1 MKLTHWARYL
11 LERWMS
17 RGSPA
22 MLVLL
27 VLILASVATGGALM
41 AHALPGNHFASFGE
55 AFWWA
60 ILRISDTGYL
70 SDDIAD
76 IKIRA
81 LSVMLSVIGMLVT
94 VGGIVAIVVQ
104 SLNRILA
111 NLAAATT
118 PVPFSGHVVL
128 LGWTDRTPRLLEVLL
143 TAQRE
148 KIVVLIEEVGPAE
161 IRRLARTLPSKSDHE
176 RVVLRRGNA
185 LRKVDLARAACA
197 DSKVVILAATAAAS
211 ANDAAAGPRA
221 LKALLAL
228 RTVFSKSKGPAPLVV
243 VEVVDRS
250 LVQLAEATLPD
261 VRVLHS
267 DQLISRA
274 LRIGLQA
281 SGMLREAP
289 RMVRPHPDWSFS
301 LTDVKQTVGAS
312 LQSLESVLDTKILV
326 GVTRNEGHGPRL
338 LIHGETGI
346 KQDDQVVR
354 LSTPRF
360 FALKHQ
366 PVDQQQLDDLLITR
380 PLRILI
386 LGWNEVVPDLIAELG
401 LEPKGRYVVDV
412 VGPSAPKKRKVAL
425 SSVPHVKRLEL
436 NQIQGNPSELQSVVG
451 LDLSSYDRFV
461 VVSDRTGSADTSDA
475 RSLAVVLELD
485 RQRAAFRP
493 GAYVTVELLEPEDL
507 EILQG
512 VDTVVTPQIIADVLA
527 SLALTSD
534 SHESLQN
541 ILMLQATFV
550 SRVID
555 LPSGCAWDELEL
567 RQSLRR
573 RSLALLQI
581 LAGPSGSTRILFAE
595 PVAVDSSPVTDPAAL
610 PN

>member
-1 MKLTHWARYL
+1 MLIL
-11 LERWMS
+11 L
-17 RGSPA
+17 
-22 MLVLL
+22 L
-27 VLILASVATGGALM
+27 LILAGVAVGGALV
-41 AHALPGNHFASFGE
+41 AYHVPGRHFASLGE
-55 AFWWA
+55 ALWWA
-60 ILRISDTGYL
+60 VLRISDPGYL
-70 SDDIAD
+70 SDDIPD
-76 IKIRA
+76 MRIRA
-81 LSVMLSVIGMLVT
+81 LSVVLSVLGMAVT

-104 SLNRILA
+104 TLNRILA

-118 PVPFSGHVVL
+118 AVPFSDHIVL
-128 LGWTDRTPRLLEVLL
+128 LGWTDRTPRLLEILL
-143 TAQRE
+143 AAQRE
-148 KIVVLIEEVGPAE
+148 KIVVLIEEVGPVE
-161 IRRLARTLPSKSDHE
+161 IRRLARTLPAASDHD
-176 RVVLRRGNA
+176 RVVLRRGNP
-185 LRKVDLARAACA
+185 LRKEDLARAACA

-228 RTVFSKSKGPAPLVV
+228 RTVFSKKKGADPLVV

-274 LRIGLQA
+274 MRIGLQA
-281 SGMLREAP
+281 PGMLREAP
-289 RMVRPHPDWSFS
+289 RMVRPHPEWIFTLADSTQPPGTR
-301 LTDVKQTVGAS
+301 LH
-312 LQSLESVLDTKILV
+312 SLEVSADNKILL
-326 GVTRNEGHGPRL
+326 GVTRNEELGPRL
-338 LIHGETGI
+338 LIKGETRL
-346 KQDDQVVR
+346 KAEDRVVH
-354 LSTPRF
+354 LSTPRLF
-360 FALKHQ
+360 SLGNQ
-366 PVDQQQLDDLLITR
+366 RVDQDKLDALLVTR

-386 LGWNEVVPDLIAELG
+386 LGWNEVVPDLVAELG
-401 LEPKGRYVVDV
+401 LEQSGRYVVDV
-412 VGPSAPKKRKVAL
+412 VSPSSPKKRKAAL
-425 SSVPHVKRLEL
+425 SSLPRVERLEL
-436 NQIQGNPSELQSVVG
+436 NQIQGNPSELQSVAG

-485 RQRAAFRP
+485 RKRAAFRP

-550 SRVID
+550 SRVIE
-555 LPSGCAWDELEL
+555 LPEHSSWDEAEL
-567 RQSLRR
+567 RQSLRGR
-573 RSLALLQI
+573 GYALLQI
-581 LAGPSGSTRILFAE
+581 LPGIGARPRVLFAE
-595 PVAVDSSPVTDPAAL
+595 PVTLDPHPRAPSSA
-610 PN
+610 